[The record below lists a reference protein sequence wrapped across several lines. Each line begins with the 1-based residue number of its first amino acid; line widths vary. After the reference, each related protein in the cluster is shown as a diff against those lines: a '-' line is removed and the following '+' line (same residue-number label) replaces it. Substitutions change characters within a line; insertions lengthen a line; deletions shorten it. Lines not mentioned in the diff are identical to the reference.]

1 MGEAGRPGDKPTG
14 RTVRNIDCHD
24 VASVRTS
31 PYRRRVIGPGV
42 VPASL
47 VDDLGG
53 SPKCIRACRLDLR
66 GSYRVFTLCKEL
78 GTAAAAREAY
88 VEYMILQVHF
98 EFDTPKL
105 HEPERRSA
113 PLALRV
119 LETPLVQMSRLGE
132 RCPGIQPA
140 RRHSDATRPA
150 LLQDAIQK

>member
-88 VEYMILQVHF
+88 VEYIYDLDASQFTPPSPYPDSAMAR
-98 EFDTPKL
+98 FDGPTD
-105 HEPERRSA
+105 
-113 PLALRV
+113 
-119 LETPLVQMSRLGE
+119 
-132 RCPGIQPA
+132 I
-140 RRHSDATRPA
+140 
-150 LLQDAIQK
+150 

>member
-1 MGEAGRPGDKPTG
+1 MCRAPSGISSGGMIETSSQPSPVLRSRVGVAHDRLQASGERPATAVGPRHVVGEAGRPGDKPTG
-14 RTVRNIDCHD
+14 QTVRNIDCHD

-88 VEYMILQVHF
+88 VEYMILHH
-98 EFDTPKL
+98 TP
-105 HEPERRSA
+105 
-113 PLALRV
+113 
-119 LETPLVQMSRLGE
+119 
-132 RCPGIQPA
+132 I
-140 RRHSDATRPA
+140 
-150 LLQDAIQK
+150 

>member
-1 MGEAGRPGDKPTG
+1 MCRAPSGISSAGMIETSSQPSPVLRSRVGVAHDHLKASGERPATAVGPGIVWVKQVDRVTSRPA
-14 RTVRNIDCHD
+14 RQTVRNIDCHD

-78 GTAAAAREAY
+78 GTAAAACEAY
-88 VEYMILQVHF
+88 VEYMILHH
-98 EFDTPKL
+98 P
-105 HEPERRSA
+105 S
-113 PLALRV
+113 
-119 LETPLVQMSRLGE
+119 
-132 RCPGIQPA
+132 I
-140 RRHSDATRPA
+140 
-150 LLQDAIQK
+150 

>member
-1 MGEAGRPGDKPTG
+1 MGGQGNRDAISALFLINPFKHRTLKRGLRKTCYRGGSRHGVGEAGRPGDKPTG
-14 RTVRNIDCHD
+14 QTVRNIDCHD

-88 VEYMILQVHF
+88 DEYMILH
-98 EFDTPKL
+98 
-105 HEPERRSA
+105 
-113 PLALRV
+113 
-119 LETPLVQMSRLGE
+119 
-132 RCPGIQPA
+132 
-140 RRHSDATRPA
+140 RPP
-150 LLQDAIQK
+150 I

>member
-1 MGEAGRPGDKPTG
+1 MGEAGRPGDKPTI

-66 GSYRVFTLCKEL
+66 GSYRVFTLFKEL

-88 VEYMILQVHF
+88 VEYMILHH
-98 EFDTPKL
+98 TP
-105 HEPERRSA
+105 
-113 PLALRV
+113 
-119 LETPLVQMSRLGE
+119 
-132 RCPGIQPA
+132 I
-140 RRHSDATRPA
+140 
-150 LLQDAIQK
+150 

>member
-14 RTVRNIDCHD
+14 WTIRNIDCHD

-31 PYRRRVIGPGV
+31 PYRRRVIAPGV

-78 GTAAAAREAY
+78 GTVAAAREAY
-88 VEYMILQVHF
+88 MYVGYMILHP
-98 EFDTPKL
+98 TP
-105 HEPERRSA
+105 
-113 PLALRV
+113 
-119 LETPLVQMSRLGE
+119 
-132 RCPGIQPA
+132 I
-140 RRHSDATRPA
+140 
-150 LLQDAIQK
+150 

>member
-1 MGEAGRPGDKPTG
+1 MCRAPSGISSGGMIETSSQPSPVLRSRVGVAHDRLQASGERPATAVGPGMVWVKQVDRVTSRPARPSGIST
-14 RTVRNIDCHD
+14 DCHD

-88 VEYMILQVHF
+88 VEYMILHH
-98 EFDTPKL
+98 TP
-105 HEPERRSA
+105 
-113 PLALRV
+113 
-119 LETPLVQMSRLGE
+119 
-132 RCPGIQPA
+132 I
-140 RRHSDATRPA
+140 
-150 LLQDAIQK
+150 

>member
-14 RTVRNIDCHD
+14 QTVRNIDCHD

-31 PYRRRVIGPGV
+31 PRKAVSSSCHIGPGV

-88 VEYMILQVHF
+88 VEYMILHH
-98 EFDTPKL
+98 T
-105 HEPERRSA
+105 S
-113 PLALRV
+113 
-119 LETPLVQMSRLGE
+119 
-132 RCPGIQPA
+132 I
-140 RRHSDATRPA
+140 
-150 LLQDAIQK
+150 

>member
-14 RTVRNIDCHD
+14 QTVRNIDCHD

-78 GTAAAAREAY
+78 GSAAAAREAY
-88 VEYMILQVHF
+88 VEYMILHH
-98 EFDTPKL
+98 TP
-105 HEPERRSA
+105 
-113 PLALRV
+113 
-119 LETPLVQMSRLGE
+119 
-132 RCPGIQPA
+132 I
-140 RRHSDATRPA
+140 
-150 LLQDAIQK
+150 

>member
-14 RTVRNIDCHD
+14 QTVRNIDCHD

-66 GSYRVFTLCKEL
+66 GSYHVFTLFKEL

-88 VEYMILQVHF
+88 VEYMILHH
-98 EFDTPKL
+98 TP
-105 HEPERRSA
+105 
-113 PLALRV
+113 
-119 LETPLVQMSRLGE
+119 
-132 RCPGIQPA
+132 I
-140 RRHSDATRPA
+140 
-150 LLQDAIQK
+150 

>member
-1 MGEAGRPGDKPTG
+1 MCRAPSGISSGGMIETSSQPSPVLRSRVGVAHDRLQASGERPATAVGPGMVIGVGEAGRPGDKPTG

-88 VEYMILQVHF
+88 VEYMILHH
-98 EFDTPKL
+98 TP
-105 HEPERRSA
+105 
-113 PLALRV
+113 
-119 LETPLVQMSRLGE
+119 
-132 RCPGIQPA
+132 I
-140 RRHSDATRPA
+140 
-150 LLQDAIQK
+150 

>member
-1 MGEAGRPGDKPTG
+1 MGEAGRPGDKQTG

-88 VEYMILQVHF
+88 VEYMILHP
-98 EFDTPKL
+98 TP
-105 HEPERRSA
+105 
-113 PLALRV
+113 
-119 LETPLVQMSRLGE
+119 
-132 RCPGIQPA
+132 I
-140 RRHSDATRPA
+140 
-150 LLQDAIQK
+150 